1 MYIDTKL
8 LVMLAIY
15 CRLSVFKEGDTSKS
29 IENQKEYGI
38 KFAKKNKMD
47 YKVYIDKGISGGKAV
62 KDRPAFQEML
72 DDIEKGLIDSI
83 SVWNQDRLAREET
96 VWFALIDVMEREN
109 VTLYESGVKVDM
121 EDEGVRTQKGMKA
134 VWDASTRR
142 RIGRDIRRSVRMNLE
157 KGKAHGINAYGYTKD
172 KEGYLVVKP
181 DEAEV
186 VKLILK
192 LSLEGKG
199 FVAIARELNKR
210 GIPTKY
216 QNLVD
221 SGGVTT
227 KDTYEVVDLKTK
239 DVRVL
244 NKKNVKWNPSTVNGI
259 VNNRNYMGERI
270 VHGITYKCPA
280 IVSRDYFER
289 VQANLAKNKNTK
301 TGKIPEYKYLLNN
314 LLVCGSCK
322 YRISGRSN
330 AKTGSTY
337 LSYRCLN
344 KRHHYSIK
352 ERCHQ
357 RDMLCDP
364 LDYVIWQRLFIDKA
378 IMESMHENF
387 SYKNQQDN
395 LDVLQA
401 EIHDLNAAMTE
412 AKTERKVIIQKVAK
426 GVMDDDDV
434 ADFMRDN
441 RATTNDL
448 QSRIVAVKDKMD
460 YIKTNQDNVMDMEQE
475 IEQLKYN
482 APFDKKQ
489 EIIEKYIEKIELNY
503 EDKAYYVK
511 VFFKVDIPYELYV
524 IDTKYNLALDGRSN
538 TLIPI
543 SQKYIDMAKSPDG
556 IFNDN
561 ILNRLAMKV
570 INYDYGEKV
579 QLFMPQDRRKL
590 TTEVMATDVKILDN
604 RKL

>member
-1 MYIDTKL
+1 M
-8 LVMLAIY
+8 
-15 CRLSVFKEGDTSKS
+15 
-29 IENQKEYGI
+29 
-38 KFAKKNKMD
+38 
-47 YKVYIDKGISGGKAV
+47 
-62 KDRPAFQEML
+62 
-72 DDIEKGLIDSI
+72 
-83 SVWNQDRLAREET
+83 
-96 VWFALIDVMEREN
+96 
-109 VTLYESGVKVDM
+109 
-121 EDEGVRTQKGMKA
+121 
-134 VWDASTRR
+134 
-142 RIGRDIRRSVRMNLE
+142 
-157 KGKAHGINAYGYTKD
+157 
-172 KEGYLVVKP
+172 
-181 DEAEV
+181 
-186 VKLILK
+186 
-192 LSLEGKG
+192 
-199 FVAIARELNKR
+199 
-210 GIPTKY
+210 
-216 QNLVD
+216 
-221 SGGVTT
+221 
-227 KDTYEVVDLKTK
+227 
-239 DVRVL
+239 
-244 NKKNVKWNPSTVNGI
+244 
-259 VNNRNYMGERI
+259 
-270 VHGITYKCPA
+270 
-280 IVSRDYFER
+280 
-289 VQANLAKNKNTK
+289 
-301 TGKIPEYKYLLNN
+301 
-314 LLVCGSCK
+314 
-322 YRISGRSN
+322 
-330 AKTGSTY
+330 
-337 LSYRCLN
+337 
-344 KRHHYSIK
+344 
-352 ERCHQ
+352 
-357 RDMLCDP
+357 
-364 LDYVIWQRLFIDKA
+364 
-378 IMESMHENF
+378 SMHENF

-448 QSRIVAVKDKMD
+448 QSKIVAVKDKMD

-604 RKL
+604 RQL